1 MRRGLRAPFVLA
13 ALMGVACA
21 ALSLVPAGPARACDP
36 AGWTSSDSLA
46 ALPWAA
52 LGSGTATFEDGAFA
66 GMTAGPADLTGTLS
80 TGIWSHL
87 ISLETNNYNPD
98 CNPWVSADG
107 RHLFFITSDAVM
119 GPPRPGF
126 QGGWDIYEALWDD
139 LLGTWG
145 TPVNVGP
152 PINTAGGERR
162 PSSTVTG
169 DTLFFGRGP
178 QVWVAFRSGGTWS
191 SPVALFSGSD
201 PCITSDLAQ
210 IYYVK
215 QNDIWLADR
224 GSSITD
230 WVNHRPVGSPVNTTQ
245 YAEVRPFITHDGTQL
260 YWSDFP
266 GGRPGGYGGA
276 DLWVSTWTGS
286 AWGTPLNVGP
296 PVNTDRITC
305 TPFLTPDRRRLYT
318 ASESY
323 EGSRGTEDV
332 WIAYLDSMP
341 APREVA
347 HDPGVWLKCGELE
360 GAWNVY
366 ALAQLPAGDLFAA
379 TSPEGEVFRSTDL
392 GASWAPT
399 APLAGASI
407 VYSLLAASD
416 GSLYA
421 GTYPNGDVFRTT
433 DAGASWQ
440 QTADLPS
447 ATAVRALIET
457 ASGRILAG
465 TSPRATVFATTN
477 AGQSWGTLAT
487 IAGISNG
494 IACLLETGQGSLFAG
509 GWGQPQRSTDGG
521 LSWSAVSGLPFPG
534 EARSIDALREMAD
547 SSLRAAGWVH
557 GHGGYVFRSTDDGAT
572 WDTTG
577 RIMVGPV
584 HAVRIYAM
592 DEDQSGTLRI
602 GYQPGPDSV
611 AQRSTDGGA
620 TWEIEG
626 ALTGAHEVFAF
637 LRAADGTLFAATTP
651 NGDVFRWN
659 GPVTGA
665 PGSAGEGAGVARLE
679 PPRPNPA
686 RAGVTLGF
694 RLPRAGRTML
704 AVADVQGRR
713 VRTLL
718 DGHLEAGGHALAW
731 DGRDDTGR
739 HVAEGLY
746 FARLEF
752 EGHAQARKLA
762 VLR

>member
-1 MRRGLRAPFVLA
+1 MRFDFRAPFVLA
-13 ALMGVACA
+13 ALLGAACA
-21 ALSLVPAGPARACDP
+21 AFSLVPAAPARACDP
-36 AGWTSSDSLA
+36 AAWDSLA
-46 ALPWAA
+46 ALSVAGLESGAA
-52 LGSGTATFEDGAFA
+52 AFDGGGFA
-66 GMTAGPADLTGTLS
+66 GMAAGPERPTGALS
-80 TGIWSHL
+80 TGTWSHL

-98 CNPWVSADG
+98 CNPWVSADE

-126 QGGWDIYEALWDD
+126 QGDWDIYEASWDD
-139 LLGTWG
+139 IRGVWG

-162 PSSTVTG
+162 PSSTATG
-169 DTLFFGRGP
+169 DTLFFSRGN
-178 QVWVAFRSGGTWS
+178 QILVAFRSGGTWS
-191 SPVALFSGSD
+191 SPVALFNGSD

-230 WVNHRPVGSPVNTTQ
+230 WVNHRSVGPPVNTTQ
-245 YAEVRPFITHDGTQL
+245 YAEVRPFITHDKTQL

-276 DLWVSTWTGS
+276 DLWFSTWTGS
-286 AWGTPLNVGP
+286 AWGAPVNVGP

-318 ASESY
+318 SSESY

-341 APREVA
+341 APREVV
-347 HDPGVWLKCGELE
+347 HEPGVWSKCGELD

-379 TSPEGEVFRSTDL
+379 TSPEGKVFRSTDL
-392 GASWAPT
+392 GNSWAPT

-440 QTADLPS
+440 PTANLS
-447 ATAVRALIET
+447 GATAVRALIET
-457 ASGRILAG
+457 ASDRILAG
-465 TSPRATVFATTN
+465 TSPRPTVFATTD
-477 AGQSWGTLAT
+477 AGQSWATLAT

-494 IACLLETGQGSLFAG
+494 ITCLLEASQGVLYAG

-547 SSLRAAGWVH
+547 SSLCAAGWVH
-557 GHGGYVFRSTDDGAT
+557 GHGGYLFRSTDAGAT

-577 RIMVGPV
+577 RIMIGAV
-584 HAVRIYAM
+584 HAVRVYAL
-592 DEDQSGTLRI
+592 DEDASGTLRI

-620 TWEIEG
+620 TWQIEG
-626 ALTGAHEVFAF
+626 ALTGTHEVLAF

-651 NGDVFRWN
+651 NGDVFRWS
-659 GPVTGA
+659 GGVTGVPA
-665 PGSAGEGAGVARLE
+665 PSGDAAAAALFR
-679 PPRPNPA
+679 PAAPNPS
-686 RAGVTLGF
+686 RSGVTLRF
-694 RLPRAGRTML
+694 VLPRPGRAVL
-704 AVADVQGRR
+704 ALSDVQGRR
-713 VRTLL
+713 VRVLN
-718 DGHLEAGGHALAW
+718 DDWLEAGEHTRTW
-731 DGRDDTGR
+731 DHRDEAGQLLPD
-739 HVAEGLY
+739 GLY

-752 EGHAQARKLA
+752 ENQASGCKLA
-762 VLR
+762 VVR